1 MKNNKENNAKD
12 MALGCLTFIV
22 IVILVAFG
30 VYVYNSLKYDNS
42 YESKKQQA
50 QEAVVKFTEIQGS
63 FSEILKAYQEECEGI
78 ANRSI
83 DTTTAYSDLDRLEQ
97 QSIELF
103 KDANALKVADQYEKG
118 KDALVTGVTYLNSSL
133 SKSKKYLDD
142 YKVSNLSKA
151 KGDLEEAVKCNNLA
165 STLVSTRA
173 VTDGYT
179 APQSNK

>member
-63 FSEILKAYQEECEGI
+63 
-78 ANRSI
+78 
-83 DTTTAYSDLDRLEQ
+83 
-97 QSIELF
+97 
-103 KDANALKVADQYEKG
+103 
-118 KDALVTGVTYLNSSL
+118 LV
-133 SKSKKYLDD
+133 KF
-142 YKVSNLSKA
+142 
-151 KGDLEEAVKCNNLA
+151 
-165 STLVSTRA
+165 
-173 VTDGYT
+173 
-179 APQSNK
+179 